1 MERGSGSD
9 QPSFEEGQQVMVT
22 RPPGL
27 AGKKAIVV
35 GPAPGGSLAV
45 RFESGSVFNM
55 LAENLQDAPA
65 PIAAPEDEQLEF
77 TPGQRVMII
86 WPLPLA
92 GKKGDVVEPVG
103 KSFAV
108 RFKTGSVFHILTEN
122 LMDVAELAAGT
133 SRSAASQDQKR
144 GITTG
149 TSRSAASQDQLEMT
163 IQGQRVVVSDA
174 APEISDATEAE
185 KDQPMFPAGTRVL
198 VSWPPAVAGVQG
210 EIVGP
215 SLPDSFAVRFESGNV
230 FNIQTEELRDA
241 STCCGHSPCCRIAAA
256 RIRARKL
263 KAVA

>member
-1 MERGSGSD
+1 MEQGSGSD
-9 QPSFEEGQQVMVT
+9 QLSFEEGQQVMVT
-22 RPPGL
+22 KPPGL
-27 AGKKAIVV
+27 AGKKGIVV

-55 LAENLQDAPA
+55 LAENLQEAPA
-65 PIAAPEDEQLEF
+65 PIAAPEDELLEF

-103 KSFAV
+103 NSFAV

-122 LMDVAELAAGT
+122 LMDVAELVAP
-133 SRSAASQDQKR
+133 R
-144 GITTG
+144 

-174 APEISDATEAE
+174 ALEISDATEAE
-185 KDQPMFPAGTRVL
+185 EDQPKFPAGARVL

-215 SLPDSFAVRFESGNV
+215 ALPDSFAVRFESGNV

>member
-133 SRSAASQDQKR
+133 SRSAASQDQ
-144 GITTG
+144 
-149 TSRSAASQDQLEMT
+149 LEMT